1 VRAAAIVS
9 VFGDQALKMLDSR
22 EAVTKLQ
29 QVSRSSEKQKC
40 TESATPIRRTAC
52 VLQNRSSEPDSI
64 ARSTV
69 LIEGIR

>member
-29 QVSRSSEKQKC
+29 QVSRSSAKQMFM
-40 TESATPIRRTAC
+40 ESATSIRMTAC
-52 VLQNRSSEPDSI
+52 VLQDRSSELGSI
-64 ARSTV
+64 A
-69 LIEGIR
+69 